1 MADLSVTATSVV
13 AVESEVGKQEYIA
26 GATITAGQA
35 VYIDTANS
43 NVVKPAQADGT
54 LLEAT
59 VAGVA
64 LNGGA
69 TGQPIIVAVSGKF
82 NPGATVAVGTVYI
95 LSATAG
101 GICPAADLVSSSYC
115 SVIGVGTTASELTL
129 GINNSG
135 VEKP

>member
-1 MADLSVTATSVV
+1 M
-13 AVESEVGKQEYIA
+13 
-26 GATITAGQA
+26 
-35 VYIDTANS
+35 
-43 NVVKPAQADGT
+43 
-54 LLEAT
+54 
-59 VAGVA
+59 AGVA

-101 GICPAADLVSSSYC
+101 GICPAADLASSSFC
-115 SVIGVGTTASELTL
+115 SVIGVGTDTDELTL